1 MLPFSVTF
9 RPGLSVHEQ
18 VVYAV
23 TKAIVAGQLQP
34 GEAFPSV
41 RAISQDLRI
50 NPNTAHKI
58 VATLVQDGLLEV
70 LPGVGTIVA
79 VIPRATARDRRAL
92 LERDV
97 EKLVVEA
104 RRLSLELEDVLEA
117 VQACWDGLG
126 RGGAES
132 GGGGGRQRRKGGA

>member
-1 MLPFSVTF
+1 MLPFTVTF

-23 TKAIVAGQLQP
+23 TKAIVAGQLRS
-34 GEAFPSV
+34 GEPFPSV

-58 VATLVQDGLLEV
+58 VATLVNEGLLEV
-70 LPGVGTIVA
+70 RPGIGTVVA
-79 VIPRATARDRRAL
+79 AAPEASARERRAL
-92 LERDV
+92 LEQDV

-104 RRLSLELEDVLEA
+104 RRLAVALDDVLEA
-117 VQACWDGLG
+117 VRAHWDGLS
-126 RGGAES
+126 RGAGA
-132 GGGGGRQRRKGGA
+132 GRKGGRG